1 MAKSRRKQRQRD
13 VYTIVAGSILLLG
26 LWVMYQFDITNFYY
40 LIGLVLFAVVM
51 GTITSSFVPDMR
63 KKENKHKNMYTGLPN
78 KLITNNS
85 VEKSTIK
92 NKPTSLRDNSN
103 ILRAE
108 KEIMTLPLENIS
120 WREFEELCYLYYK
133 AKGYKPRKTSEGADG
148 GVDLIIF
155 NRHHNTEVAVQI
167 KHYKKGQQ
175 IDVKLIRELD
185 SAKKNH
191 GCILAEM
198 ITSSRFTNPALIEAD
213 RRNIECKGDEWI
225 NSKLLPWREQ
235 QVKQRGLV

>member
-1 MAKSRRKQRQRD
+1 MAKPSRKQRQND
-13 VYTIVAGSILLLG
+13 LYTIVAGPILLIG
-26 LWVMYQFDITNFYY
+26 LWVIFQFKITSIYY

-51 GTITSSFVPDMR
+51 GAITSSFVPDMR
-63 KKENKHKNMYTGLPN
+63 RKENKYKNMYTGLPKKSKNN
-78 KLITNNS
+78 KSIKKPPLKNNPTNLAD
-85 VEKSTIK
+85 
-92 NKPTSLRDNSN
+92 TSK
-103 ILRAE
+103 ILRSE
-108 KEIMTLPLENIS
+108 KNIMTLPLEDIS

-167 KHYKKGQQ
+167 KHYIKGKQ

-191 GCILAEM
+191 GCMLAEL
-198 ITSSRFTNPALIEAD
+198 ITSSSFTNPALVEAD
-213 RRNIECKGDEWI
+213 RRNIECRGEEWV

-235 QVKQRGLV
+235 QLKKNSLA

>member
-1 MAKSRRKQRQRD
+1 MTKPSRKKRQGD
-13 VYTIVAGSILLLG
+13 IYTIVAGPILLIG
-26 LWVMYQFDITNFYY
+26 LWVLFKFDAFNLYS
-40 LIGLVLFAVVM
+40 LIGLVFFAVIV
-51 GTITSSFVPDMR
+51 GAFAASFVPDMR
-63 KKENKHKNMYTGLPN
+63 RKENKHKNMYTGLPKKSKTN
-78 KLITNNS
+78 KS
-85 VEKSTIK
+85 VKKSPLK
-92 NKPTSLRDNSN
+92 NKPSSLRASSN
-103 ILRAE
+103 ILRSE
-108 KEIMTLPLENIS
+108 TEIMTLPLENIS

-167 KHYKKGQQ
+167 KHYKKGKQ

-198 ITSSRFTNPALIEAD
+198 ITSSRFTNPALVEAD
-213 RRNIECKGDEWI
+213 RRNIKCKGDEWI

-235 QVKQRGLV
+235 QVKKLYQV